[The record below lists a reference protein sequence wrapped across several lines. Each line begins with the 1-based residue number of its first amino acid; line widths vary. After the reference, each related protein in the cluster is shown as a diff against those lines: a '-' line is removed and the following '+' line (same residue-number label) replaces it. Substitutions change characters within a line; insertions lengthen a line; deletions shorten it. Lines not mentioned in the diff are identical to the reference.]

1 MDAVEAKQTD
11 PSSSTVPDANLIQ
24 NAASG
29 NSSPAEPGIGGQAP
43 PIDCGGLEMR
53 IARDGT
59 WFYRGSPINRIPL
72 VKLFASVLRREPD
85 GGYWLVTPAERG
97 RIEVEDVPF
106 LAVALTAEGE
116 GRDRRLIFRTNLD
129 EFVTAGPENPLRVDT
144 AAGGGPMPYILIRD
158 RLEAKLAR
166 PVFYEL
172 VELGTKERVEDAVEF
187 GVWSGGMFFRLG
199 EPGPD
204 WE

>member
-11 PSSSTVPDANLIQ
+11 PSPNSASDANLTQ
-24 NAASG
+24 NACSG
-29 NSSPAEPGIGGQAP
+29 NSSPVDAGVGGKVP
-43 PIDCGGLEMR
+43 LIDCGDLEMR

-59 WFYRGSPINRIPL
+59 WFYRGSPINRLPL
-72 VKLFASVLRREPD
+72 VKLFASVLRRESD
-85 GGYWLVTPAERG
+85 GSYWLVTPAERG

-106 LAVALTAEGE
+106 LAVAMTAEGE
-116 GRDRRLIFRTNLD
+116 GRDQRLIFRTNLD
-129 EFVTAGPENPLRVDT
+129 EFVTAGPENPLRVE
-144 AAGGGPMPYILIRD
+144 AAASGGPAPYILVRD
-158 RLEAKLAR
+158 RLEARLAR

-172 VELGTKERVEDAVEF
+172 VELGTEERVDDAVAF